1 MTNCPVCNT
10 EVKEKA
16 KFCSECG
23 VQLIDAP
30 SERAWIV
37 AMQERIKATRHNDGI
52 FNVIAAV
59 GIVIAVAIPFIM
71 RYVLLLT
78 MTMTS
83 WLITAVGVVLFLV
96 SVISMWFDNKKVKE
110 LIEQL
115 EQGQELEEEEQE
127 DEEGEEGEDEAEE

>member
-1 MTNCPVCNT
+1 MANCPVCNT
-10 EVKEKA
+10 EVKDKA

-23 VQLIDAP
+23 VQLTAAP
-30 SERAWIV
+30 SERAWII
-37 AMQERIKATRHNDGI
+37 AMQERIKSTRHNDRI
-52 FNVIAAV
+52 YNVIAAV

-96 SVISMWFDNKKVKE
+96 SVISMWFDNRKVKE

-115 EQGQELEEEEQE
+115 ESGQEEEE
-127 DEEGEEGEDEAEE
+127 EEGEGEGEEDEDEAEE

>member
-23 VQLIDAP
+23 VQLTDAP

-59 GIVIAVAIPFIM
+59 GIVIAVVIPFIM

-96 SVISMWFDNKKVKE
+96 SVISMWFDNRKVKE

-115 EQGQELEEEEQE
+115 ESGQEEEE
-127 DEEGEEGEDEAEE
+127 EEGEEET